1 MQSRLASDLLTSNTV
16 VKLNKFC
23 KNESYCLKTQ
33 HSKPSKPTPD
43 NSRDLMWH
51 FMIQVYTT
59 STLHILQEKEGIL
72 LIDRSTRQ
80 ISTNETLSAN
90 LNTNHLPGDLSG
102 DAGIEHNKEKHG
114 CYERTR
120 S

>member
-51 FMIQVYTT
+51 FMSIH
-59 STLHILQEKEGIL
+59 HIYITHTARERRDSA
-72 LIDRSTRQ
+72 DRP
-80 ISTNETLSAN
+80 IHETDI
-90 LNTNHLPGDLSG
+90 HQ
-102 DAGIEHNKEKHG
+102 
-114 CYERTR
+114 
-120 S
+120 